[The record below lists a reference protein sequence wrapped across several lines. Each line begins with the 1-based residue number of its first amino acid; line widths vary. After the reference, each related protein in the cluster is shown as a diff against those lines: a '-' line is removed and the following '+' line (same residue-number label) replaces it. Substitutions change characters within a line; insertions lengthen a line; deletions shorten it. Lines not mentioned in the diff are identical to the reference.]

1 MKPDLRGNVVM
12 EHSGRYGR
20 ALWCAGLLLLASC
33 ATTSSPQFERSDTAH
48 AIERPERILVYD
60 FAGTRGDLPPD
71 AQVTGYFEQNE
82 TPQTSDDVAVGRQ
95 LGRQVAQQVVERL
108 RAAGIDAYPVG
119 AGPVPKLGDVVLRGE
134 FVSVRPG
141 SRTMRV
147 LVGFGAGRGELST
160 LVEAFQITATGPRSL
175 ATTNASTQGGRLPGI
190 LLPLGVASAAGS
202 VATSAAVSGASNV
215 MQERGPESIR
225 AAGERTAAAI
235 GDAVIDIYRRNGWL
249 TPAAGAAGSR

>member
-1 MKPDLRGNVVM
+1 MKLELRGNVVT
-12 EHSGRYGR
+12 EHSGRSGR
-20 ALWCAGLLLLASC
+20 ALWCAGLLLLAAC
-33 ATTSSPQFERSDTAH
+33 ATTPSPQFQRSDTAH
-48 AIERPERILVYD
+48 AIERPGRILVYD

-71 AQVTGYFEQNE
+71 AQVTGYFEQDE
-82 TPQTSDDVAVGRQ
+82 APQTAADVEIGRQ
-95 LGRQVAQQVVERL
+95 LGREVAQQVVARL
-108 RAAGIDAYPVG
+108 RQAGIDAYPVG

-141 SRTMRV
+141 SRTARV
-147 LVGFGAGRGELST
+147 LIGFGAGRGELSA

-175 ATTNASTQGGRLPGI
+175 AVAESSTQGGRLPGV

-225 AAGERTAAAI
+225 AAGQRTAAGIA
-235 GDAVIDIYRRNGWL
+235 DAVIDIYRRHGWL
-249 TPAAGAAGSR
+249 APNAAGAGSR